1 MAGLRTDGSTMST
14 GTVATATGEGVT
26 VLAPVTLVAPIEPD
40 PGRPQR
46 FRAITRLAV
55 EATEPVFAGH
65 YPGRPIFP
73 GVCLLDCALRS
84 ARLARPTAVTDSR
97 PTEIE
102 SARFT
107 GIVVPGDVVTTELT
121 WQPRDDGWRCSARLS
136 TGNGVVAT
144 IRLRYG
150 PGWLPGQHEPPDDDT
165 VLDTA
170 GIRKRLPHRYPILLV
185 DRVTELAAGEQLT
198 ATKAVTG
205 NEFCYAPDTAGA
217 AYPVSLLLESW
228 VQAAALLAI
237 EAPGTGALLLLGSV
251 TGAGIGKPVLPGEIV
266 THRVIL
272 TRSLGDTLLFQG
284 GSSVGA
290 EPVQAIRQAVLAF
303 RTEEPRS
310 THA

>member
-1 MAGLRTDGSTMST
+1 MST
-14 GTVATATGEGVT
+14 GTVAAATGEGIT
-26 VLAPVTLVAPIEPD
+26 VLAPVTLVTPIEPD

-46 FRAITRLAV
+46 FRAVTRLAV

-84 ARLARPTAVTDSR
+84 ARLAHPAAVTDSR

-107 GIVVPGDVVTTELT
+107 GIVVPGDIVTTELT
-121 WQPRDDGWRCSARLS
+121 WQPRDEGRRCSARLS
-136 TGNGVVAT
+136 TGNGEVAT

-150 PGWLPGQHEPPDDDT
+150 PGWRPEQHETASDDT
-165 VLDTA
+165 VLDA
-170 GIRKRLPHRYPILLV
+170 ADIRRLLPHRYPILLV
-185 DRVTELAAGEQLT
+185 DRVTELAAGARLT

-205 NEFCYAPDTAGA
+205 NEFCYAADTAGT

-228 VQAAALLAI
+228 VQAAALLAVGT
-237 EAPGTGALLLLGSV
+237 PGTGGADALLLLGSV
-251 TGAGIGKPVLPGEIV
+251 TGAGIGRPVLPGEIV
-266 THRVIL
+266 THRVAL
-272 TRSLGDTLLFQG
+272 TRSLGDTLLFEG
-284 GSSVGA
+284 GSSVDA
-290 EPVQAIRQAVLAF
+290 EPVQAVRQAVLAF
-303 RTEEPRS
+303 RTDEPRR